1 MKWIRKHR
9 PSPGMAFGFAALMV
23 APGGAAYARIPD
35 SSGTIHGWC
44 QKSNGNL
51 RVVQS
56 DSDCRN
62 TESPLSWGQQ
72 GPRGEAVVARVRST
86 RSVNLSG
93 GSNPNPATFD
103 EPLSSNTWTQP
114 AGELEQLFGQI
125 DTRTKCGAAAVDV
138 LPFVTISIDG
148 HEVRDVIAE
157 PGLTDF
163 QFTLFE
169 KDESVTH
176 TMTATASA
184 RGCAGDPTPTIES
197 VKVDVVGLR

>member
-1 MKWIRKHR
+1 MGWIRKHR
-9 PSPGMAFGFAALMV
+9 PSPGTAFGFVALTVALGGVAFAA
-23 APGGAAYARIPD
+23 IPD
-35 SSGTIHGWC
+35 SNGTIHACYQRNG
-44 QKSNGNL
+44 GNL

-56 DSDCRN
+56 DSDCRAS
-62 TESPLSWGQQ
+62 ESPLSWSQQ
-72 GPRGEAVVARVRST
+72 GPPGNAVVARVRST

-93 GSNPNPATFD
+93 GSNGNPATFD

-114 AGELEQLFGQI
+114 AGELEEVFGQI
-125 DTRTKCGAAAVDV
+125 DTTTTCGAAAVAV

-148 HEVRDVIAE
+148 HVVRDVIAR

-163 QFTLFE
+163 EFTLFE

-197 VKVDVVGLR
+197 VKVDVVGFR